1 MDNLQ
6 AIEAVGG
13 TVDEAITRGLDALNL
28 TRADVTIQILD
39 DGSSRQAGARP
50 EARVLLTPT
59 GHAPLPAISQP
70 PTGEDD
76 SAARSSAQALQEI
89 LDKMRIRGR
98 VDFRWESSTAA
109 DEEPELRLIL
119 DIRGDDLGVLIGRQG
134 ETVEALQYITRLISS
149 RETERQFNLIVD
161 VEGYKARRE
170 RQLKQLAERMAE
182 RVAATHRPVALEPMP
197 PHERRIV
204 HVALRDN
211 PNVTTESVGRGGGR
225 KVTLIPRS
233 NRH

>member
-1 MDNLQ
+1 MEDLQ

-13 TVDEAITRGLDALNL
+13 TVDEAIARGLDALNL

-39 DGSSRQAGARP
+39 DGSSKQAGAHP

-59 GHAPLPAISQP
+59 GRSPLPADVQP
-70 PTGEDD
+70 PSGEDEGAAA
-76 SAARSSAQALQEI
+76 SAAQTLQEM

-98 VDFRWESSTAA
+98 VEPRWESSTAA

-134 ETVEALQYITRLISS
+134 ETVESLQYLTRLIAS
-149 RETERQFNLIVD
+149 REVERQFNLIVD

-182 RVAATHRPVALEPMP
+182 RVASTRRPVALEPMP
-197 PHERRIV
+197 AHERRIV
-204 HVALRDN
+204 HVALRDH
-211 PNVTTESVGRGGGR
+211 PSVTTESVGRGGGR

-233 NRH
+233 SRR

>member
-1 MDNLQ
+1 MENLQ
-6 AIEAVGG
+6 AIEAVGE

-28 TRADVTIQILD
+28 ARADVTIQILD
-39 DGSSRQAGARP
+39 DGSSRQAGTRP

-59 GHAPLPAISQP
+59 ERSPLP
-70 PTGEDD
+70 DD
-76 SAARSSAQALQEI
+76 SQQPTSEDEGAAKSAAQALQEI

-98 VDFRWESSTAA
+98 VEPRWEGLSAA
-109 DEEPELRLIL
+109 GEKAELRLIL

-134 ETVEALQYITRLISS
+134 ETVESLQYITRLIAS
-149 RETERQFNLIVD
+149 REVERQFNLIVD

-170 RQLKQLAERMAE
+170 RHLKQLAERMAE

-197 PHERRIV
+197 ARERRIV
-204 HVALRDN
+204 HVALRDH
-211 PNVTTESVGRGGGR
+211 PSVTTESVGRGSSR

-233 NRH
+233 RRR